1 MGFTITVQELKQ
13 KLDKGEKVVLIDVR
27 EPWEYNIAK
36 IQGAQL
42 IPLGTLGS
50 EYKKLDPQA
59 EIFKHRFSPIINLS
73 TKAAP
78 KYRLKKLRA
87 LADDV
92 GIFGLIRQSPTTK
105 SRAFGRSG
113 GNIPLSSRVHPAAA
127 LSSPTP
133 ILVATGRRL
142 RQSAAAPPSSRARA
156 LRERQD

>member
-59 EIFKHRFSPIINLS
+59 EIVMQCHKGMRSMDATQFLLQQGFKNVKNL
-73 TKAAP
+73 TG
-78 KYRLKKLRA
+78 
-87 LADDV
+87 
-92 GIFGLIRQSPTTK
+92 GIE
-105 SRAFGRSG
+105 AW
-113 GNIPLSSRVHPAAA
+113 SSQ
-127 LSSPTP
+127 
-133 ILVATGRRL
+133 ID
-142 RQSAAAPPSSRARA
+142 PSVPRY
-156 LRERQD
+156 

>member
-59 EIFKHRFSPIINLS
+59 EIVMQCHKGTRSMDATQFLLQQGFKNVKNL
-73 TKAAP
+73 TG
-78 KYRLKKLRA
+78 
-87 LADDV
+87 
-92 GIFGLIRQSPTTK
+92 GIE
-105 SRAFGRSG
+105 AW
-113 GNIPLSSRVHPAAA
+113 SSQ
-127 LSSPTP
+127 
-133 ILVATGRRL
+133 ID
-142 RQSAAAPPSSRARA
+142 PSVPHY
-156 LRERQD
+156 

>member
-59 EIFKHRFSPIINLS
+59 EIVMQCHKGMRSMDATQFLLQQGFKNVKNL
-73 TKAAP
+73 TG
-78 KYRLKKLRA
+78 
-87 LADDV
+87 
-92 GIFGLIRQSPTTK
+92 GIE
-105 SRAFGRSG
+105 AW
-113 GNIPLSSRVHPAAA
+113 SSQ
-127 LSSPTP
+127 
-133 ILVATGRRL
+133 ID
-142 RQSAAAPPSSRARA
+142 PSVPHY
-156 LRERQD
+156 